1 MLPKYRNTM
10 LFEAERFDNSA
21 EMVEKYDIRHR
32 VKPRGPMID
41 SNYKVLTIGGWMNIE
56 KGQWILTNDEG
67 DHLVVDDDYFHEVY
81 ERVE

>member
-1 MLPKYRNTM
+1 MIIQLKWLKSTI
-10 LFEAERFDNSA
+10 LDIG
-21 EMVEKYDIRHR
+21 IRHR